1 MIREDYLNNLDK
13 EYAKFWNC
21 DSECKY
27 YNECKKR
34 LSDKTPKFRQDRA
47 RVGEEYGQTGMPKIV
62 CVGIEGFNGEGYLN
76 DQKILIKHRKPSSS
90 SKDCNAHY
98 NGVKYVLA
106 YLLYSFCN
114 KKKPEAHIGA
124 KICNEYNWTASKFCL
139 LNLYKCAFVPYDN
152 LEKKTDLPHTKGMKI
167 HCQEILLHE
176 FEALDPDVIVIQT
189 SQYPDGL
196 WEKLKEKYVLELVLG
211 DREENITS
219 LYKGNY
225 NGKPVLF
232 VFTYHGAYPQFK
244 SSDYI
249 CNKLNPVLEKTVE
262 QLQILY
268 K

>member
-1 MIREDYLNNLDK
+1 MVRKDYLNSLDK
-13 EYAKFWNC
+13 EYAKFWGCNG
-21 DSECKY
+21 ECKY

-34 LSDKTPKFRQDRA
+34 LKDKTPKFRQDRA
-47 RVGEEYGQTGMPKIV
+47 RVGEGYGQKGMPKIV
-62 CVGIEGFNGEGYLN
+62 CVGIEGFIDEDKLN
-76 DQKILIKHRKPSSS
+76 DEKILTNYLEPSN
-90 SKDCNAHY
+90 DACNAHY

-114 KKKPEAHIGA
+114 KKKLESHIGDV
-124 KICNEYNWTASKFCL
+124 ICNEYNWTTSKYCL
-139 LNLYKCAFVPYDN
+139 LNLYKCAFVPNDDPD
-152 LEKKTDLPHTKGMKI
+152 KTRDLPHTKGMKT
-167 HCQEILLHE
+167 HCQEILLSE

-196 WEKLKEKYVLELVLG
+196 WEKLKEKYTLDLVLG
-211 DREENITS
+211 DGEDNITS

-232 VFTYHGAYPQFK
+232 VFTYHGAYQSFI